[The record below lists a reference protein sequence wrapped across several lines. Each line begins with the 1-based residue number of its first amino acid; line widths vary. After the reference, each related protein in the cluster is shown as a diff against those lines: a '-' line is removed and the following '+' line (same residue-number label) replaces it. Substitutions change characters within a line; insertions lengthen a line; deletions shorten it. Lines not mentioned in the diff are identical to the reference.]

1 MGCVLSTD
9 KVEDD
14 RTNERISG
22 LLKQDKKKQSR
33 EIKLLLLG
41 TGESGKSTIAK
52 QLRILHANGFTAAEM
67 SAFKPVITN
76 NILSA
81 YKNIITATENFGQL
95 PALLKNAPDE
105 MKEAI
110 LFFETVEPLKDEVNP
125 TVAKYIKLLWAS
137 PVIQETL
144 TKYSQFQLPECT
156 FYYTQR
162 IDRISQS
169 DYVPDQEDTLRC
181 RARSTGIMELELIL
195 GDYTFK
201 VVDVG
206 GQRSER
212 KKWIHVFEGVNMIIF
227 CVALSEY
234 DLKLYEDEKVNRMH
248 EAVQLFE
255 EICNN
260 EYFVKSDI
268 MLFFNKEDLFR
279 DKITRVDLSTCFPD
293 YTGGKDYDKACTFIR
308 DKFVSLNK
316 NPKKQIYSKVTC
328 ATDTKNIELVFAATK
343 NMILQRQLTE
353 SGF

>member
-1 MGCVLSTD
+1 MGCVAGKPD
-9 KVEDD
+9 EYD

-22 LLKQDKKKQSR
+22 LLKQDRKKQSR

-52 QLRILHANGFTAAEM
+52 QLRILHGNGFTPSEM
-67 SAFKPVITN
+67 AAFKPVVTN
-76 NILSA
+76 NVLSA
-81 YKNIITATENFGQL
+81 YKNIIIATENFGQL
-95 PALLKNAPDE
+95 PALLANASDD

-110 LFFETVEPLKDEVNP
+110 IFFETVEPLKDEVNS

-137 PVIQETL
+137 PIIQETL

-156 FYYTQR
+156 FYFTER
-162 IDRISQS
+162 IDDISQS
-169 DYVPDQEDTLRC
+169 DYVPNREDALRC
-181 RARSTGIMELELIL
+181 RARSTGIMELEFVLE
-195 GDYTFK
+195 DYTFRI
-201 VVDVG
+201 VDVG

-212 KKWIHVFEGVNMIIF
+212 KKWIHVFEGVNTIIF

-234 DLKLYEDEKVNRMH
+234 DQKLYEDEKVNRMH
-248 EAVQLFE
+248 EAIQLFE
-255 EICNN
+255 EICNS

-279 DKITRVDLSTCFPD
+279 DKIARVDLSTCFPD
-293 YTGGKDYDKACTFIR
+293 YTGGKDFDKACTFIR
-308 DKFVSLNK
+308 DKFFALNK
-316 NPKKQIYSKVTC
+316 NPKKQIFSKVTC